1 MFILEA
7 PYVSDF
13 LKQTILDRQAPVLA
27 NDMAV
32 KHFGPGAPCLCSAE
46 EFAARAR
53 DDRSLSIYSNSENAI
68 EWIGTHLGGSGLP
81 ETIALFKDKIRFRE
95 LIRDMH
101 PDYFFKGIPCAELE
115 TLDPADMPKPFII
128 KPAVGFFSLGV
139 HKVDSD
145 DQWPGVL
152 DTIKGEVTRIRSQ
165 YPEQVLNLDRFIVEE
180 CIDGEEFA
188 VDVYFDGDGSPVILN
203 ILGHLFAS
211 KNDVSDRVYLTS
223 PTIIRAWRERFTE
236 YLAEIGTRA
245 GLSRFPA
252 HVELRVSSDGSIL
265 PIEVNPMRFA
275 GWCVADLTFHAYGFN
290 PYTYYLDGKTP
301 DWESILAKRE
311 GKAVGVLV
319 ADVAADVDCS
329 SITRVDYE
337 GFKARFSTPLEL
349 RPIDVRKYPVFAFL
363 FAEVPEDDP
372 KDFQALLHSDLK
384 EFLTIRTETD

>member
-7 PYVSDF
+7 PYISDF

-53 DDRSLSIYSNSENAI
+53 EDRSLPIYSNSENAI
-68 EWIGTHLGGSGLP
+68 EWIGTHLGETGLP
-81 ETIALFKDKIRFRE
+81 ETVALFKDKIRFRE

-101 PDYFFKGIPCAELE
+101 PDYFFKGVPFAKLE

-145 DQWPGVL
+145 DQWPEVL
-152 DTIKGEVTRIRSQ
+152 NTIKGEVTRIRSQ

-188 VDVYFDGDGSPVILN
+188 VDVYFDGNGSPVILN

-211 KNDVSDRVYLTS
+211 ENDVSDRVYLTS
-223 PTIIRAWRERFTE
+223 PTIIRTWRERFTE
-236 YLAEIGTRA
+236 YLAEIGKRA

-252 HVELRVSSDGSIL
+252 HVELRVSPDGSIL

-275 GWCVADLTFHAYGFN
+275 GWCVADLTFYAYGFN
-290 PYTYYLDGKTP
+290 PYAYYLDGKTP

-319 ADVAADVDCS
+319 ADVAADVDCA
-329 SITRVDYE
+329 SITKVDYE
-337 GFKARFSTPLEL
+337 GFKARFSKPLEL
-349 RPIDVRKYPVFAFL
+349 RRIDVRDYPVFAFL

-372 KDFQALLHSDLK
+372 KDFRNLLHSDLK
-384 EFLTIRTETD
+384 EFLTIRPETD

>member
-32 KHFGPGAPCLCSAE
+32 KHFGPDAPCLCCAE
-46 EFAARAR
+46 DFAARA
-53 DDRSLSIYSNSENAI
+53 DAGGSGPIYSNSENAI
-68 EWIGTHLGGSGLP
+68 EWIGTHLDATGLP
-81 ETIALFKDKIRFRE
+81 EKIALFKDKIRFRE

-101 PDYFFKGIPCAELE
+101 PDYLFKGGPFEELE
-115 TLDPADMPKPFII
+115 NLDPADMPKPFII

-145 DQWPGVL
+145 DQWPEILG
-152 DTIKGEVTRIRSQ
+152 IIRSEVTRIQSQ
-165 YPEQVLNLDRFIVEE
+165 YPDQVLNLDRFIVEE
-180 CIDGEEFA
+180 CIVGEEFA
-188 VDVYFDGDGSPVILN
+188 VDVYFNKDGSPVILN

-211 KNDVSDRVYLTS
+211 ENDVSDRVYLTS
-223 PTIIRAWRERFTE
+223 PTIIRTWRERFTK
-236 YLAEIGTRA
+236 YLGEIGTRA
-245 GLSRFPA
+245 GLNRFPA
-252 HVELRVSSDGSIL
+252 HVELRVTPDGTIM

-290 PYTYYLDGKTP
+290 PYTYYLDGIIP
-301 DWESILAKRE
+301 DWETILAKRE

-329 SITRVDYE
+329 PIISVDYE
-337 GFKARFSTPLEL
+337 GFKARFSKPLEL
-349 RPIDVRKYPVFAFL
+349 RRIDVREYPVFAFL

-372 KDFQALLHSDLK
+372 TDFKNLLHSDLK
-384 EFLTIRTETD
+384 EFLTIR